1 MEEVEIWEKDFN
13 NEVNNKSNQIGK
25 EVEGDNV
32 LTSETKQANNGD
44 ANDRGENDGDD
55 YEKKGKYHNWS

>member
-1 MEEVEIWEKDFN
+1 MN
-13 NEVNNKSNQIGK
+13 LNNKSNQIRM

-32 LTSETKQANNGD
+32 LRSETKQANNGD
-44 ANDRGENDGDD
+44 ANDRGENDSDD